1 MKSFHTEANHMQTTN
16 SGPTLQARDSLKH
29 MKPKDLSNDMYSY
42 IINANKNLKKNHN
55 FFRKQRYLPAFVA
68 ITHSPAM
75 NSTAQQHH
83 HQSFPKIE

>member
-42 IINANKNLKKNHN
+42 IINANKNLKKIIIFSEN
-55 FFRKQRYLPAFVA
+55 KDISLL
-68 ITHSPAM
+68 
-75 NSTAQQHH
+75 
-83 HQSFPKIE
+83 

>member
-42 IINANKNLKKNHN
+42 IINANKK
-55 FFRKQRYLPAFVA
+55 F
-68 ITHSPAM
+68 
-75 NSTAQQHH
+75 
-83 HQSFPKIE
+83 